1 MANIKRISS
10 KLLQTNDQNHKREK
24 VMKQLFLTFLF
35 FGIAASAQ
43 EIISKEFTYNE
54 FLGYVKKYHPL
65 VKNANLNIDA
75 AQASLMMARGGFDP
89 KIEVDFSQKQFKD
102 QEYYSILNSSFKIP
116 TWYGVEI
123 KAGFDNNEGIYLN
136 PENKTPNQGLT
147 SLGISVPLGQGLFI
161 NQRMADVRKAK
172 IQVQL
177 SQSERKLQAIVVLY
191 DASLAYFNWKKT
203 FDEFLLYE
211 EYKTNAQIRF
221 KGIRSLIQQGDK
233 PAIDSI
239 EAGIIVKN
247 RLLNLE
253 DAKLKLTKTK
263 LELSNFLWLENNIP
277 LELADEIIPEKQLE
291 FTIQES
297 LKTND
302 LLNTD
307 FSITNHPKI
316 NALQSKID
324 MLNVEKK
331 LKANMLLP
339 KIDVGYSYLSEE
351 PSYFNNY
358 QFEDYKIGL
367 DFYFPL
373 FLRKERGSLKLAK
386 YKVQE
391 TEFTLNLEKVQ
402 LANKINAQKTEIE
415 SLSKQKELI
424 KGLVLDNLTMLN
436 SEERLFS
443 FGESSL
449 FLINTRENNVVSAQ
463 LSKIALENRF
473 YISNSEL
480 FKIMANPD

>member
-1 MANIKRISS
+1 
-10 KLLQTNDQNHKREK
+10 
-24 VMKQLFLTFLF
+24 MKQIFLAFLF
-35 FGIAASAQ
+35 FGLSVGAQ
-43 EIISKEFTYNE
+43 EKISKELTYTE

-65 VKNANLNIDA
+65 VKNANLEISKS
-75 AQASLMMARGGFDP
+75 QANLMMARGGFDP
-89 KIEVDFSQKQFKD
+89 KIEVDFSKKQFKD
-102 QEYYSILNSSFKIP
+102 KEYYSILNSSFKIP
-116 TWYGVEI
+116 TWYGIEI
-123 KAGFDNNEGIYLN
+123 KAGFDNSEGVYLN
-136 PENKTPNQGLT
+136 PQNTLPNQGLT
-147 SLGISVPLGQGLFI
+147 SLGVTIPLGQGLFI

-172 IQVQL
+172 MQMQL
-177 SQSERKLQAIVVLY
+177 SQAERKLQAIVVLY

-203 FDEFLLYE
+203 FNEVALYQ
-211 EYKTNAQIRF
+211 EYNSNAQIRF
-221 KGIRSLIQQGDK
+221 KGIQSLINQGDK
-233 PAIDSI
+233 PAIDSV

-247 RLLNLE
+247 RKLSLE
-253 DAKLKLTKTK
+253 DSNLKLAKAK
-263 LELSNFLWLENNIP
+263 LELATFLWLENNIP
-277 LELADEIIPEKQLE
+277 LELSDELIPEIQFE

-302 LLNTD
+302 LLNQNFVVT
-307 FSITNHPKI
+307 THPKI
-316 NALQSKID
+316 NALQSTID
-324 MLNVEKK
+324 MLNVERK

-339 KIDVGYSYLSEE
+339 KIDVGYSYISE
-351 PSYFNNY
+351 PSYIDNY
-358 QFEDYKIGL
+358 QFEDYKVGL

-391 TEFTLNLEKVQ
+391 SEFILDLEKVQ
-402 LANKINAQKTEIE
+402 LTNKINAQKMEIE
-415 SLSKQKELI
+415 SLLKQQELI
-424 KGLVLDNLTMLN
+424 KDLVQDNLIMLN

-449 FLINTRENNVVSAQ
+449 FLINIRENNLVTAQ

>member
-1 MANIKRISS
+1 
-10 KLLQTNDQNHKREK
+10 
-24 VMKQLFLTFLF
+24 MKQLLFAFLLF
-35 FGIAASAQ
+35 GFAAFGQ
-43 EIISKEFTYNE
+43 EFATKEFTYTE

-65 VKNANLNIDA
+65 VKNANLEINK
-75 AQASLMMARGGFDP
+75 AQANLMMARGGFDP
-89 KIEVDFSQKQFKD
+89 KIEVDFSKKQFKD
-102 QEYYSILNSSFKIP
+102 KEYYSILNSSFKIP
-116 TWYGVEI
+116 TWYGIEI
-123 KAGFDNNEGIYLN
+123 KAGFDNSEGVYLN
-136 PENKTPNQGLT
+136 PQNTLPNQGLT
-147 SLGISVPLGQGLFI
+147 SLGVTVPIGQGLFI

-172 IQVQL
+172 MQMKL
-177 SQSERKLQAIVVLY
+177 SQSERKLQAIAVLY
-191 DASLAYFNWKKT
+191 DASLTYFNWKKN
-203 FDEFLLYE
+203 FNEVKLYE
-211 EYKTNAQIRF
+211 DYNKNAQTRF
-221 KGIRSLIQQGDK
+221 KGIRTLIIQGDK

-253 DAKLKLTKTK
+253 DSKLKLAKAK
-263 LELSNFLWLENNIP
+263 YEIANFLWLENNIP
-277 LELADEIIPEKQLE
+277 LELAEELIPETQLE

-297 LKTND
+297 LRTND

-324 MLNVEKK
+324 ILNVEKK

-339 KIDVGYSYLSEE
+339 KIDVGYSYLAE
-351 PSYFNNY
+351 PSYINNY
-358 QFEDYKIGL
+358 QFQDSKIGL

-391 TEFTLNLEKVQ
+391 TEFVLDLEKVQ
-402 LANKINAQKTEIE
+402 LTNKINAQKLEIA
-415 SLSKQKELI
+415 SLLIQKDLI
-424 KGLVLDNLTMLN
+424 KDLVQDNMTMLN

-449 FLINTRENNVVSAQ
+449 FLINTRENNLVSAQ
-463 LSKIALENRF
+463 LSQIALENRF

>member
-1 MANIKRISS
+1 
-10 KLLQTNDQNHKREK
+10 
-24 VMKQLFLTFLF
+24 MKQLLIAFLLF
-35 FGIAASAQ
+35 GFAAFGQEFSA
-43 EIISKEFTYNE
+43 KELTYTE

-65 VKNANLNIDA
+65 VKNANLEINK
-75 AQASLMMARGGFDP
+75 AQANLMMARGGFDP
-89 KIEVDFSQKQFKD
+89 KIEVDFSKKQFKD
-102 QEYYSILNSSFKIP
+102 KEYYSILNSSFKIP
-116 TWYGVEI
+116 TWYGIEI

-136 PENKTPNQGLT
+136 PENTVPNQGLT

-172 IQVQL
+172 LQMKL
-177 SQSERKLQAIVVLY
+177 SQSERKLQAITVLY
-191 DASLAYFNWKKT
+191 DASLAYFNWKKN
-203 FDEFLLYE
+203 FNEVKLYE
-211 EYKTNAQIRF
+211 AYNKNAGIRF
-221 KGIRSLIQQGDK
+221 KGIKTSIIEGDK

-239 EAGIIVKN
+239 EAGILVKN
-247 RLLNLE
+247 RRLNLE
-253 DAKLKLTKTK
+253 DSKLKLAKAK
-263 LELSNFLWLENNIP
+263 LELANFLWLENNIP
-277 LELADEIIPEKQLE
+277 FELSEELIPETQLE

-324 MLNVEKK
+324 ILNVEKK

-339 KIDVGYSYLSEE
+339 KIDVGYSYLSE
-351 PSYFNNY
+351 PSYIDNY
-358 QFEDYKIGL
+358 QFQDYKIGL
-367 DFYFPL
+367 DFYFPI

-391 TEFTLNLEKVQ
+391 TEFALDLEKVQ
-402 LANKINAQKTEIE
+402 LSNKINAQRMEIE
-415 SLSKQKELI
+415 SLQRQKELI
-424 KGLVLDNLTMLN
+424 KGLVEDNLTMLN

-449 FLINTRENNVVSAQ
+449 FLINTRENNLVSAQ
-463 LSKIALENRF
+463 LSQIALENRF
-473 YISNSEL
+473 YVSNSEL